1 MPEKI
6 KEIRDGLFTQ
16 FLALLLVTANE
27 AVVGV
32 VLLFHF
38 EHEVQFDQLLLDPG
52 ELLRFQL
59 VLVEAPAVR
68 PVEVLLLSDVG
79 IVDLKRSRELTLI
92 RHRPL
97 FVVDSVAVD
106 LPLLRGAV
114 TSLVVY
120 LDVFA
125 PVEDGHGHVTG
136 LVFLSVLRF
145 ERLAR
150 PDILAMDLF
159 VIQLEMLISL
169 ILPILSFFQLSIRL
183 CFVLDVAEVEQL
195 ECAGALLEGA

>member
-79 IVDLKRSRELTLI
+79 IVDLK
-92 RHRPL
+92 
-97 FVVDSVAVD
+97 
-106 LPLLRGAV
+106 
-114 TSLVVY
+114 
-120 LDVFA
+120 
-125 PVEDGHGHVTG
+125 
-136 LVFLSVLRF
+136 
-145 ERLAR
+145 
-150 PDILAMDLF
+150 
-159 VIQLEMLISL
+159 
-169 ILPILSFFQLSIRL
+169 
-183 CFVLDVAEVEQL
+183 
-195 ECAGALLEGA
+195 